1 MYNSNNFN
9 TVNTNSYSDILPKQ
23 FLNYIDYEL
32 SCFEKITN
40 KKFFFNLLKN
50 DKFELNVYESKEDN
64 NKSKYQIIYR
74 ANNLYQFIKRLLM
87 IREYL
92 IKYFDNQRSKK
103 IILYNNQKERKNLY
117 FSIVYCMIFLFFVHN

>member
-1 MYNSNNFN
+1 MLMSNSNNFN
-9 TVNTNSYSDILPKQ
+9 TVNTNSGSDVLPKQ

-32 SCFEKITN
+32 RYFEKITN

-50 DKFELNVYESKEDN
+50 DKFELNVYESKEEDN

-92 IKYFDNQRSKK
+92 IKYFDNQRSKT
-103 IILYNNQKERKNLY
+103 IIL
-117 FSIVYCMIFLFFVHN
+117 

>member
-1 MYNSNNFN
+1 MFNNFN
-9 TVNTNSYSDILPKQ
+9 GINASNDILPKQ

-50 DKFELNVYESKEDN
+50 DKFELNVYESKEEVN

-92 IKYFDNQRSKK
+92 IKYFDNKLTK
-103 IILYNNQKERKNLY
+103 TIIL
-117 FSIVYCMIFLFFVHN
+117 

>member
-1 MYNSNNFN
+1 MFNNFN
-9 TVNTNSYSDILPKQ
+9 GINASNDILPKQ

-50 DKFELNVYESKEDN
+50 DKFELNVYESKEEDN

-92 IKYFDNQRSKK
+92 VKYFDNKLTK
-103 IILYNNQKERKNLY
+103 TII
-117 FSIVYCMIFLFFVHN
+117 V

>member
-1 MYNSNNFN
+1 MFNNFN
-9 TVNTNSYSDILPKQ
+9 SINTSYDLMPKQ
-23 FLNYIDYEL
+23 LLNYIDYEL

-40 KKFFFNLLKN
+40 KKFFFNVLKN
-50 DKFELNVYESKEDN
+50 DKFELNVYELKEEEDD

-92 IKYFDNQRSKK
+92 IKYFDNKLTK
-103 IILYNNQKERKNLY
+103 TIIL
-117 FSIVYCMIFLFFVHN
+117 

>member
-1 MYNSNNFN
+1 MFNNFN
-9 TVNTNSYSDILPKQ
+9 GINASNDILPKQ

-50 DKFELNVYESKEDN
+50 DKFELNVYESKEENN

-92 IKYFDNQRSKK
+92 IKYFDNKLTKNNNS
-103 IILYNNQKERKNLY
+103 II
-117 FSIVYCMIFLFFVHN
+117 

>member
-1 MYNSNNFN
+1 MNS
-9 TVNTNSYSDILPKQ
+9 VNTSYDVLPKQ

-50 DKFELNVYESKEDN
+50 DKFELNVYESKEEDN

-92 IKYFDNQRSKK
+92 FKYFDNKLTK
-103 IILYNNQKERKNLY
+103 TII
-117 FSIVYCMIFLFFVHN
+117 V

>member
-1 MYNSNNFN
+1 MFNNFN
-9 TVNTNSYSDILPKQ
+9 GVNASNDILPKQ

-92 IKYFDNQRSKK
+92 IKYFDNKLTK
-103 IILYNNQKERKNLY
+103 TIIL
-117 FSIVYCMIFLFFVHN
+117 

>member
-1 MYNSNNFN
+1 MFNNFN
-9 TVNTNSYSDILPKQ
+9 SSNTSYDLMPKQ
-23 FLNYIDYEL
+23 LLNYIDYEL

-40 KKFFFNLLKN
+40 KKFFFNVLKN
-50 DKFELNVYESKEDN
+50 DKFELNVYESKEEEDD

-92 IKYFDNQRSKK
+92 IKYFDNKLTK
-103 IILYNNQKERKNLY
+103 TIIL
-117 FSIVYCMIFLFFVHN
+117 

>member
-1 MYNSNNFN
+1 MFNNFN
-9 TVNTNSYSDILPKQ
+9 GINASNDILPKQ

-50 DKFELNVYESKEDN
+50 DKFELNVYESKEEDN

-92 IKYFDNQRSKK
+92 IKYFDNKLTK
-103 IILYNNQKERKNLY
+103 TII
-117 FSIVYCMIFLFFVHN
+117 V

>member
-1 MYNSNNFN
+1 MLMSNSNNFN

-50 DKFELNVYESKEDN
+50 DKFELNVYESKEEDD
-64 NKSKYQIIYR
+64 NKSKYRIIYR

-92 IKYFDNQRSKK
+92 IKYFDNRRSKT
-103 IILYNNQKERKNLY
+103 IIL
-117 FSIVYCMIFLFFVHN
+117 